1 MSGERINRILRNTK
15 FSMEMEGFTIEKEQE
30 DKVRKL
36 LIGEMKL
43 EDYIES
49 INQKAR
55 KYAYEV

>member
-1 MSGERINRILRNTK
+1 MSNLRVERILRNTK
-15 FSMEMEGFTIEKEQE
+15 FSMEMEGFTSDSEQE
-30 DKVRKL
+30 NKVRKIL
-36 LIGEMKL
+36 NGELSL